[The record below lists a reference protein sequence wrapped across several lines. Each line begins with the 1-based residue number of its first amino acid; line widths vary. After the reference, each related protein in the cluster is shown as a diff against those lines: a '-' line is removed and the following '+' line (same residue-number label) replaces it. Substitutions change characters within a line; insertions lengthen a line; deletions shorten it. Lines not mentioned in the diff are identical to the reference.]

1 MGIVVGAVVVVAIL
15 QVGIYVTPVVVV
27 VAVASVEA
35 QIHHLQQ
42 LMYDAQAVV
51 KVKVNAAQRRG
62 NQQNTVLQPAH
73 HTTQVQI
80 AVI

>member
-15 QVGIYVTPVVVV
+15 QVGIYVTPVV

>member
-15 QVGIYVTPVVVV
+15 QVGIYVTPVV

-62 NQQNTVLQPAH
+62 NPQNTVLQPAH

>member
-15 QVGIYVTPVVVV
+15 QVGIYVTPV

-62 NQQNTVLQPAH
+62 KQQNTVLQPAH